1 MAGTRS
7 LSTVLGAATAGL
19 GALLLASGIAPPSS
33 AEGAVPTCAG
43 RRATIT
49 GTPGDD
55 RILGTTGPDVIAAGA
70 GADVVRGRGSDDVV
84 CGGPGR
90 DDLRGGLGA
99 DRLLG
104 GRDELHSDRGGTF
117 TVGDRLRGGP
127 GQDRLVGGADRRTAS
142 SPDLNTPDTLDF
154 TGAVR
159 GVTVDLADGTASGQ
173 GRDTLAVQRYAVIG
187 SAHGDELIGSA
198 EPERLFGQG
207 GTDRV
212 HGRGGADELWMD
224 PVEPRGR
231 DSSDDLATGGRGSDV
246 LDSRGGD
253 DVLRAGPGADELL
266 ASSGSTDVLGGD
278 GEDRVALVV
287 QRADQGAVVDGGAAG
302 DSLRFESRV
311 RQQGE
316 LVEPGGVLDLR
327 REQLLV
333 AAPTPVVLQVRGFSR
348 VDLPSGE
355 WRFVGTDAGEEV
367 AALGTGPV
375 DLRGAGGDDVLFGSP
390 QGDRLDGGEGTD
402 SAWPGGGLDTC
413 LSIETVLSPQ
423 PCETA
428 G

>member
-1 MAGTRS
+1 MAATRPWRWI
-7 LSTVLGAATAGL
+7 VLGSAVGIVTAVVGGGGAPMTLAAA
-19 GALLLASGIAPPSS
+19 AAPSC
-33 AEGAVPTCAG
+33 EG

-55 RILGTTGPDVIAAGA
+55 RIVGTPGADVVVAGA
-70 GADVVRGRGSDDVV
+70 GSDVVRGRGGDDVV
-84 CGGPGR
+84 CGGRGR
-90 DDLRGGLGA
+90 DDLRGGFGA

-127 GQDRLVGGADRRTAS
+127 GADRLVGGADRRSAS
-142 SPDLNTPDTLDF
+142 SPELNTPDTLDF

-159 GVTVDLADGTASGQ
+159 GVTVDLAAGTATGQ
-173 GRDTLAVQRYAVIG
+173 GRDTLGVQRYGVVG
-187 SAHGDELIGSA
+187 SAHDDVLTGSA
-198 EPERLFGQG
+198 EPERLFGEG

-212 HGRGGADELWMD
+212 EGRGGADELWTD
-224 PVEPRGR
+224 PVSPRGQ
-231 DSSDDLATGGRGSDV
+231 DNSDDVATGGRGADV
-246 LDSRGGD
+246 LEARGGD

-266 ASSGSTDVLGGD
+266 ASSGRTDLFGGD

-287 QRADQGAVVDGGAAG
+287 ERADQGAVVDGGAAG

-311 RQQGE
+311 RQDGE
-316 LVEPGGVLDLR
+316 LVAPGGVLDLR
-327 REQLLV
+327 RGELVV

-355 WRFVGTDAGEEV
+355 WTFLGTGAAEEV

-390 QGDRLDGGEGTD
+390 QGDHLDGGDGTD
-402 SAWPGGGLDTC
+402 SAWPGGGADTC
-413 LSIETVLSPQ
+413 LSIETVLSPE
-423 PCETA
+423 PCEA
-428 G
+428 SD